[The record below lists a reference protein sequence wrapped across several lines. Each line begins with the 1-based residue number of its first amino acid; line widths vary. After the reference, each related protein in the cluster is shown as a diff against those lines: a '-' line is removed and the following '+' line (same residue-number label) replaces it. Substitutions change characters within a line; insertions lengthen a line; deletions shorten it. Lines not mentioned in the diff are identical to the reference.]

1 MKLLK
6 IIPSGYCK
14 GVVRAINIAK
24 TTALNNPDKQIY
36 ILGMIVHN
44 SYVTQALNQY
54 NIITLSDTFKTKYEL
69 LDEIDNGI
77 VIFTAHGISDD
88 VVKYA
93 KNKGLK
99 TIDATCF
106 DVLVTKNNIIKKL
119 KEEYKVL
126 YIGKKNH
133 PEADAIISISDD
145 IHLITKI
152 EDINSL
158 NLQSNKIYVT
168 NQTTMSIFEIT
179 DIFARIKKTY
189 PFAIIEEEICSA
201 TRNRQQAVIDNKDLD
216 LLYVVGDIKSNNSN
230 KLRDIAILEGIKK
243 VYLISSVKDL
253 NLDQLNGAITIG
265 VTAGAST
272 PTYLTNQVCTTI
284 QNYIDN
290 KILILPE
297 IKIKDIL

>member
-14 GVVRAINIAK
+14 GVVRAISIAK

-69 LDEIDNGI
+69 LDEIDDGI

-88 VVKYA
+88 VVRYA
-93 KNKGLK
+93 KNKGLE
-99 TIDATCF
+99 TIDATCY

-119 KEEYKVL
+119 KEGYQVL

-133 PEADAIISISDD
+133 PEADAIIAISDD
-145 IHLITKI
+145 VHLISKL

-158 NLQSNKIYVT
+158 NLLTDNIYVT
-168 NQTTMSIFEIT
+168 NQTTMSIFEIV
-179 DIFARIKKTY
+179 DIFDKIKQIY
-189 PFAIIEEEICSA
+189 PYAIIEEEVCSA
-201 TRNRQQAVIDNKDLD
+201 TRKRQQAVIDNKDLD
-216 LLYVVGDIKSNNSN
+216 LLYVVGDIRSNNSN

-243 VYLISSVKDL
+243 VYLVSSVKDL
-253 NLDQLNGAITIG
+253 NLDQLNGAISIG

-272 PTYLTNQVCTTI
+272 PTYLTNQVYTTI

-290 KILILPE
+290 KKLILPE